1 MGTHKQGEE
10 GIVRDIPELGKRLA
24 GTMKSNGSLTG
35 QIELLQITQYALD
48 DSVNAM
54 GLADLKGNLIYVNH
68 SFLRMFGYDH
78 KNEVLGRHASEFWGT
93 EEEGLEFL
101 ENVHKNRSW
110 SAEQS
115 IMAKG
120 GPWHP
125 VMISARTIFDH
136 AGNPVCLMGSFI
148 DIEEPVRNEK
158 IMNTLFEISRA
169 VNSTKK
175 LSELFHLIHRSLG
188 SVLDTTNFFIA
199 MYDKATDT
207 ISFPYFKDEKDTD
220 FAIIQAKDSGSLTA
234 DVVKFKAPRFYRQE
248 ELKIRYASDQSPPG
262 TLPKTWL
269 GVPLA
274 IKGEVIGA
282 VGVQSYDDP
291 NLYSEND
298 IALMESI
305 SEQLAIA
312 IDRKRTEEALRTSE
326 SRYRGILESIQDG
339 YYELDLAGRF
349 TFFNQALMR
358 IFGYTSEELV
368 DADIRTLT
376 DKESG
381 ELGSELFKRVYTTG
395 NPVGGFDWKLI
406 RKDKQE
412 RWASTSVSLLRD
424 AEGRGIGFQGIIR
437 DMTDQKRLEAAL
449 QLTQKMEAI
458 GTLAGGIAHN
468 FNNLLMGIQG
478 NISLMLLD
486 MEKTH
491 PFYPR
496 LATMEKL
503 VQNGSKLTSQ
513 LLGYARE
520 GRYQIM
526 PIDVNRLI
534 LEISETFS
542 MTKKEI
548 RVHHQLSDDV
558 DEVMADFS
566 QFEQILLN
574 LFINAADAMSR
585 GGDLYLET
593 RKATHLDMAGQA
605 YQPKPGDYVMLSVR
619 DTGVGMDRKTQDRIF
634 DPFFTTKGPSKG
646 TGLGLASVYGIVKA
660 HGGYIDVHSREGYG
674 TTFNIFMPASGKRN
688 PRSPSD
694 GSIEGIDT
702 ILLVDDESIILDI
715 GEEMLQKLGYHVLVA
730 RGGKEALEI
739 YGRERDRVGLI
750 ILDMILPDM
759 GGGEVYDRLKKLNPD
774 VKVLLASGYSIDGQ
788 ASEILDRGCNGFIQ
802 KPFRISDLA
811 QKIRETVEG

>member
-1 MGTHKQGEE
+1 MSQLGE
-10 GIVRDIPELGKRLA
+10 RLDK
-24 GTMKSNGSLTG
+24 TIKSNGSLTN

-48 DSVNAM
+48 VSVNAVFLM
-54 GLADLKGNLIYVNH
+54 DLKGNLIYVNN
-68 SFLRMFGYDH
+68 SFLRMSGHDH
-78 KNEVLGRHASEFWGT
+78 KNEILERRASEFWET
-93 EEEGLEFL
+93 EEEGLEFI
-101 ENVHKNRSW
+101 ENAYKNGSW

-115 IMAKG
+115 IRRKDG
-120 GPWHP
+120 TLHP
-125 VMISARTIFDH
+125 VMISAKTIFDH
-136 AGNPVCLMGSFI
+136 EGNPVCLMGSSI
-148 DIEEPVRNEK
+148 DIEEAIRNKK
-158 IMNTLFEISRA
+158 ITNTLFEISRA

-207 ISFPYFKDEKDTD
+207 ISFPYFNDEKDTD
-220 FAIIQAKDSGSLTA
+220 FAIIRAKGSGSLTA
-234 DVVKFKAPRFYRQE
+234 NVIQIKAPQIYRQE
-248 ELKIRYASDQSPPG
+248 ELKARYSSDHQRPLGP
-262 TLPKTWL
+262 LPKVWL

-274 IKGEVIGA
+274 VKGDVIGA
-282 VGVQSYDDP
+282 IGVQSYDDP
-291 NLYSEND
+291 NLYSEKD
-298 IALMESI
+298 IALMETI
-305 SEQLAIA
+305 SEQIAIA
-312 IDRKRTEEALRTSE
+312 VDLKRTEEALRTSE

-339 YYELDLAGRF
+339 YYELDLSGHF

-358 IFGYTSEELV
+358 IFGYTSEELEG
-368 DADIRTLT
+368 ADIRTLT
-376 DKESG
+376 NEESG
-381 ELGSELFKRVYTTG
+381 EFGSKLFARVYTTG
-395 NPVGGFDWKLI
+395 DPVSGFDWKLM
-406 RKDKQE
+406 RKDGQE

-496 LATMEKL
+496 LATMENL

-520 GRYQIM
+520 GRYQIL
-526 PIDVNRLI
+526 PINVNQLI
-534 LEISETFS
+534 LEISETLS

-548 RVHHQLSDDV
+548 RVHHELSEDV
-558 DEVMADFS
+558 DDVMADHS

-585 GGDLYLET
+585 GGDMYMVT
-593 RKATHLDMAGQA
+593 RNATHLDMAGQA

-619 DTGVGMDRKTQDRIF
+619 DTGVGMDRKTLDRIF

-660 HGGYIDVHSREGYG
+660 HGGYIDVHSKKGYG
-674 TTFNIFMPASGKRN
+674 TTFNIFMPASRKKTPGGTSN
-688 PRSPSD
+688 

-730 RGGKEALEI
+730 QGGKEALEI

-759 GGGEVYDRLKKLNPD
+759 GGGEVYDRLKKVNPD

-811 QKIRETVEG
+811 QKISETVAG